1 MPEDLLTN
9 AELVVLSLIAE
20 QPRHGY
26 QIEQQI
32 NDRNMRAWTELSTSS
47 IYYLLNKLEEKGWIQ
62 PAESKAPPTQG
73 PPRKVYRITQK
84 GVQTWKQ
91 ATLQA
96 LSHPRITYTNFL
108 MGLHNLGKI
117 PPAEARRAV
126 EDYREWLKEDLQRQR
141 RELENLEEL
150 GLNRFP
156 VDVLFEYG
164 FVLGDAELSFLETL
178 ISRLEGQ
185 AEETQT
191 DKNNQERNQ

>member
-1 MPEDLLTN
+1 MSKNPLTD

-32 NDRNMRAWTELSTSS
+32 QERNMRAWTDLSTSS
-47 IYYLLNKLEEKGWIQ
+47 IYYLLNKLEEKGWIE
-62 PAESKAPPTQG
+62 PAESTTSAGQG
-73 PPRKVYRITQK
+73 PPRKVHRISPK
-84 GVQTWKQ
+84 GEQIWKE

-96 LSHPRITYTNFL
+96 LAQPRITHTTFL
-108 MGLHNLGKI
+108 LGLHNLWKI
-117 PPAEARRAV
+117 PPSEARQAV
-126 EDYREWLKEDLQRQR
+126 ASYRDWLEKDLLRQR

-164 FVLGDAELSFLETL
+164 FVLGDAELSFLEKL

-185 AEETQT
+185 AEET
-191 DKNNQERNQ
+191 